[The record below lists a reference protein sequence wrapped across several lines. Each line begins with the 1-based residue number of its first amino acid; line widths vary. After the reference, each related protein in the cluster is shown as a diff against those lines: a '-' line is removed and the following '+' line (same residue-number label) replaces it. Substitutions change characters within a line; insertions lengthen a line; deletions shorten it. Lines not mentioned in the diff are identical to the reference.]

1 MLHESIFLDFYF
13 FNVLHIHTDALI
25 NKYLLLRI
33 VPKCIHY
40 ILGKVIH
47 HLCPFSVIIV
57 LPVDS
62 IHDGSDYGQCLSEMK
77 AIFVILRF

>member
-1 MLHESIFLDFYF
+1 M
-13 FNVLHIHTDALI
+13 
-25 NKYLLLRI
+25 

-40 ILGKVIH
+40 LVGKVIH

-62 IHDGSDYGQCLSEMK
+62 IHDGRDYGQCLSEMK
-77 AIFVILRF
+77 AILIIFRL